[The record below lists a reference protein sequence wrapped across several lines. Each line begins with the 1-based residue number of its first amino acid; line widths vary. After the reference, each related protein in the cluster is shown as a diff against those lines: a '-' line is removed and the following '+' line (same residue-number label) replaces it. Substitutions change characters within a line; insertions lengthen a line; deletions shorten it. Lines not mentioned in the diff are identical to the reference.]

1 MNKNQISRYICKSYE
16 GLGSEIP
23 SKMSGAKL
31 SKIES
36 WQPRRILLLS
46 GTAKAIVYNL
56 WNNSV
61 LSKAIITK
69 TESYIIIKKNP

>member
-31 SKIES
+31 SKIGS

-56 WNNSV
+56 
-61 LSKAIITK
+61 
-69 TESYIIIKKNP
+69 